1 MSVRRVGNVY
11 WGFIFIFV
19 GALLLA
25 RNLGYPIPFWS
36 GVARYWP
43 ILIIVWG
50 LLKLADYY
58 RMKRAGQAA
67 PLFSGG
73 EVALL
78 IIVILIGSAI
88 TTAANI
94 SPAFGDTF
102 QIGDLD
108 LWDITGN
115 NFEYS
120 EHHETAVPAEAT
132 IEIINMF
139 GNVDVRPSDTD
150 HVILDVKKTVRA
162 SSKEEADRL
171 SSEFTFTISNDGSMV
186 RIASSQEPNRPGR
199 RLIGRQRFNSSLTV
213 QVPKRS
219 PLRLDNRNGAVSIQD
234 LAGSQTVMNR
244 YGEVEVRGVEGDLE
258 VTNSFGEIRVRD
270 VTGAITV
277 KGRFGDVRLD
287 LQSPPQKDIS
297 LSLEFGD
304 VRLGLPSNSSF
315 GLEARTAFGDVR
327 SEFGN
332 LTEDSSERQRGRA
345 RGLARSQIGEGGP
358 QINVETRFGDIRLQ
372 KRG

>member
-1 MSVRRVGNVY
+1 MSVRRAGSIY

-19 GALLLA
+19 GGLLLA
-25 RNLGYPIPFWS
+25 RNLGYPIPFWTTF
-36 GVARYWP
+36 ARYWP

-50 LLKLADYY
+50 LLKLVDYY
-58 RMKRAGQAA
+58 RMKRAGQTT

-88 TTAANI
+88 TAVANI
-94 SPAFGDTF
+94 SPNFGGTF

-120 EHHETAVPAEAT
+120 EHHETDVPAGST
-132 IEIINMF
+132 IEIVNMF
-139 GNVDVRPSDTD
+139 GNVDVRPSDRD

-171 SSEFTFTISNDGSMV
+171 SSEFTFMISNDGSTV
-186 RIASSQEPNRPGR
+186 RIASSQDPNAPRR
-199 RLIGRQRFNSSLTV
+199 RLIGRQRFKSSLTV

-219 PLRLDNRNGAVSIQD
+219 PLRLDNRNGRVSIQD
-234 LAGSQTVMNR
+234 LTGSQTVTNQ
-244 YGEVEVRGVEGDLE
+244 YGEVEVRGVDGDLE
-258 VTNSFGEIRVRD
+258 VTNSFGEVNVRD

-287 LQSPPQKDIS
+287 LPSPPQKDIA

-304 VRLGLPSNSSF
+304 VRLRLPSNSSF
-315 GLEARTAFGDVR
+315 AVEARTAFGDVR
-327 SEFGN
+327 SEFGD
-332 LTEDSSERQRGRA
+332 LTEDSSNRERGRA
-345 RGLARSQIGEGGP
+345 RGSARGQVGEGGP